1 MRQFMSNKV
10 IIVESPAKS
19 KTISSYFDN
28 EVTVLSSV
36 GHIRDLATS
45 GKGGLGVDVD
55 NNFEPTYKIIKGKN
69 KLITELK
76 KKTKGKEVLIATDP
90 DREGEAIAWH
100 IADELGLE
108 LTDNNRIVFREIT
121 KPAVTE
127 AMNHRRQIDLGLVN
141 SQESRRILDRII
153 GFKLSKFLRDKIK
166 SKSAGRVQSVALKLI
181 VELEREIEKFV
192 PETYYTMH
200 AHFGDHVA
208 DYVIPKDTRIGLE
221 EATKIVETSIN
232 PFTITDINQKE
243 TKRNAKPPYMTSTLL
258 QDGVNSLYM
267 SSSRVMSVASELY
280 QGIDINGTIIG
291 LITYMRTDSNRLSK
305 EFVYPA
311 KSYIENHYG
320 KNYVGYY
327 KTSNK
332 DSSQDAHEAIRPTD
346 VGRTPESLE
355 KQLTKDQHKVYK
367 KIYERA
373 VGSLMAPAI
382 FKSPKI
388 TLDANGNIYSMDGSV
403 QVFDGH
409 LKLTGDKSKDK
420 ILPDYKVGESL
431 MSDLVEKIEKE
442 TQPPARFNEASL
454 IKTLEANGIG
464 RPSTYANI
472 IKTIKARDYVVVEE
486 KRFKPTDQ
494 GKLTVDTLSQYF
506 KQIMDTN
513 YTSNLESK
521 LDLIA
526 DGQVEHIQL
535 LKDFYNNF
543 MPVLASA
550 EENMEKIKP
559 VVTDKLCPQCG
570 GNLVIRRSK
579 YGEFLGCSNFPKC
592 KYIEQMEK

>member
-1 MRQFMSNKV
+1 MSNKV

-108 LTDNNRIVFREIT
+108 LTDNNRIVFKEIT

-355 KQLTKDQHKVYK
+355 KHLTKDQHKVYK

-382 FKSPKI
+382 FKSTKI

-431 MSDLVEKIEKE
+431 TSDLVEKIEKE

>member
-1 MRQFMSNKV
+1 MSEKV

-19 KTISSYFDN
+19 KTISSYFNN

-55 NNFEPTYKIIKGKN
+55 NNFEPTYKVITGKS

-100 IADELGLE
+100 IADVLGLE
-108 LTDNNRIVFREIT
+108 LTENNRIVFKEIT
-121 KPAVTE
+121 KPAVLE
-127 AMNHRRQIDLGLVN
+127 AINHKRQIDLGLVN

-153 GFKLSKFLRDKIK
+153 GFKLSSFLRDKIK
-166 SKSAGRVQSVALKLI
+166 SQSAGRVQSVALKLI
-181 VELEREIEKFV
+181 VELENEIEKFV
-192 PETYYTMH
+192 PETYYTIH
-200 AHFGDHVA
+200 AHFGDQVA
-208 DYVIPKDTRIGLE
+208 DYIIPANTRIHLE
-221 EATKIVETSIN
+221 EATKIVETSKN
-232 PFTITDINQKE
+232 PFVVSDITKKE
-243 TKRNAKPPYMTSTLL
+243 TKRNAKAPYITSTLL

-280 QGIDINGTIIG
+280 QGIDINGEVTG

-305 EFVYPA
+305 EFVFPA
-311 KSYIENHYG
+311 KAYIEKTYG
-320 KNYVGYY
+320 KDYVGFY

-346 VGRTPESLE
+346 VHRTPESVE
-355 KQLTKDQHKVYK
+355 QYLTKDQLKLYK

-373 VGSLMAPAI
+373 VGSLMAPAV
-382 FKSPKI
+382 FNNTKI
-388 TLDANGNIYSMDGSV
+388 TITSNGNDYAMDGSV
-403 QVFDGH
+403 LVFDGH

-420 ILPDYKVGESL
+420 TLPNYTVGDKLEST
-431 MSDLVEKIEKE
+431 DVEKIEKQ

-454 IKTLEANGIG
+454 IKTLESNGIG
-464 RPSTYANI
+464 RPSTYASI

-486 KRFKPTDQ
+486 KRFKPTEQ
-494 GKLTVDTLSQYF
+494 GKLTIETLNKYF
-506 KQIMDTN
+506 KQIMDIN
-513 YTSNLESK
+513 YTSDLESK
-521 LDLIA
+521 LDVIA

-535 LKDFYNNF
+535 LKDFYNEF
-543 MPVLASA
+543 MPVLESA
-550 EENMEKIKP
+550 QVKMEKIKP
-559 VVTDKLCPQCG
+559 VVTDKICPLCG
-570 GNLVIRRSK
+570 KNLVIRKSK
-579 YGEFLGCSNFPKC
+579 YGQFYGCSGFPKC
-592 KYIEQMEK
+592 KYIEQLAD